1 MAKLEEIS
9 RSLKDERARS
19 KQLEQQLEAANDEL
33 KEAKNNNDIAAQKA
47 DALKKKLEKERERLE
62 AEMEETKTRFEG
74 DIEELRRK
82 VDALL

>member
-62 AEMEETKTRFEG
+62 AEMEETTTRFEG